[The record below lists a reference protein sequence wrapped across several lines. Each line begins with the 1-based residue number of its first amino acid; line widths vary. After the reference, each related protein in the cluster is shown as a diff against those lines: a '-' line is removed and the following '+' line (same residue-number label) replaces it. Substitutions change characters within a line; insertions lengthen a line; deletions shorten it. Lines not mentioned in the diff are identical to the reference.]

1 MKEYSEKLLKGER
14 IFIKKYFNDNELPN
28 WEDCLSL
35 LYTGLQEKFDRK
47 VDGSEN
53 GPELASYEKIVG
65 NVIITYNTYF
75 TLKSENHFSHLKNLN
90 VLLQKIQ
97 NLFDQNVNYNGIV
110 IDLGGRKVPRHRDD
124 WTAIS
129 VQVCGETTW
138 TISDDH
144 LSGTPSFN
152 EDYLMERGD
161 LVVVPA
167 GLLHLVR
174 SPGPRVNF
182 LFNIHGSETPDLFNK

>member
-14 IFIKKYFNDNELPN
+14 IFIKKYFDDTELPD
-28 WEDCLSL
+28 WEQCLSL
-35 LYTGLQEKFDRK
+35 LYNGLQEQFDRK
-47 VDGSEN
+47 VDGLEDL
-53 GPELASYEKIVG
+53 PELAPYEKIVG
-65 NVIITYNTYF
+65 NVMITYNTYF
-75 TLKSENHFSHLKNLN
+75 NLKSENHFSNLKNLK

-129 VQVCGETTW
+129 IQVCGGTTW

-144 LSGTPSFN
+144 LSGNPSFN
-152 EDYLMERGD
+152 ENYIMERGD
-161 LVVVPA
+161 LLVVPA
-167 GLLHLVR
+167 GMLHLVK

-182 LFNIHGSETPDLFNK
+182 LFNILGSETPDLLNK